1 MEMLLFLCQ
10 VAITFQFQLW
20 EATIKARIIIFLL
33 LCNAIVN
40 GNMKLIQNYDTRNF
54 DYKTILDKFRDTKN
68 VFLYTL
74 EIDFE

>member
-10 VAITFQFQLW
+10 VAITFQSQSW

-40 GNMKLIQNYDTRNF
+40 GNMKLIQMYEKTRNYDCNHIDLRLS
-54 DYKTILDKFRDTKN
+54 KCILIPIRD
-68 VFLYTL
+68 
-74 EIDFE
+74 

>member
-10 VAITFQFQLW
+10 VAITFQSQLW

-40 GNMKLIQNYDTRNF
+40 GNMKLIQMYETRDF
-54 DYKTILDKFRDTKN
+54 DYN
-68 VFLYTL
+68 H
-74 EIDFE
+74 IDWGKVM